1 MIRLTLIIILLFASN
16 SSIAQTN
23 KVKIDSLIKA
33 YISLNKF
40 NGIILVSEKGKIIY
54 EKSYGYSN
62 KTKNKLISSKSVF
75 PIGSLTKPF
84 TALLILRLFE
94 EKQISINEPVSKF
107 IDTYPMGKEITIKNL
122 LTHTAGIYEALENP
136 KYLEQLTTTYK
147 FTNDEKMSF
156 FKNKPLDFE
165 PGSKFS
171 YSNSGYDLL
180 GVIIE
185 KVSGN
190 TYQKCLQKY
199 ILEPLRMTNTGFDY
213 RTLKDNKKKVTGYSY
228 LSKTKQIE
236 AKLWNPYLAFSS
248 GALYSS
254 TGDLLKFYKGLRS
267 FKIVSK
273 ETYNE
278 ATTPFLD
285 GYGYGWFID
294 TIGDDK
300 IINHGG
306 NIEGF
311 TSYFLMNPEN
321 DICVIL
327 LNNITSTSLE
337 RIGNSVYKIITNK
350 PYSLPKPKQEIQL
363 KQAVLSSYIGKYE
376 VSENYVATI
385 TLENNNLFLQINN
398 EDKLKLSAEKKNS
411 FFIKEED
418 IGIEFISK
426 ENNLFQLKIRQ
437 GLSTKIG
444 DKID

>member
-1 MIRLTLIIILLFASN
+1 M
-16 SSIAQTN
+16 
-23 KVKIDSLIKA
+23 
-33 YISLNKF
+33 
-40 NGIILVSEKGKIIY
+40 
-54 EKSYGYSN
+54 
-62 KTKNKLISSKSVF
+62 
-75 PIGSLTKPF
+75 
-84 TALLILRLFE
+84 
-94 EKQISINEPVSKF
+94 
-107 IDTYPMGKEITIKNL
+107 
-122 LTHTAGIYEALENP
+122 
-136 KYLEQLTTTYK
+136 
-147 FTNDEKMSF
+147 
-156 FKNKPLDFE
+156 
-165 PGSKFS
+165 
-171 YSNSGYDLL
+171 
-180 GVIIE
+180 
-185 KVSGN
+185 
-190 TYQKCLQKY
+190 
-199 ILEPLRMTNTGFDY
+199 
-213 RTLKDNKKKVTGYSY
+213 
-228 LSKTKQIE
+228 
-236 AKLWNPYLAFSS
+236 
-248 GALYSS
+248 
-254 TGDLLKFYKGLRS
+254 RS